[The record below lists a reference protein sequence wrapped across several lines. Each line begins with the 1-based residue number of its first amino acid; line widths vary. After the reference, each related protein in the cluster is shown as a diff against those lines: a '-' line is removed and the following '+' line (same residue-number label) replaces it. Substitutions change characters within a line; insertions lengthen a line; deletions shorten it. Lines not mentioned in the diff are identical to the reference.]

1 MNFTELYQ
9 KIRTLDEAGLP
20 PPMDPN
26 AMMQQ
31 QMGAMQA
38 KMPNLDPATMMKN
51 QQARMAQM
59 QQKNKAAGTGEYKV
73 NGKVV
78 DKATYDAFMAQHP
91 ELRQLTPGQMPAMPG
106 QAPVKAGQQ
115 PAADD
120 TDWEES
126 IDNTPEKPVEECGP
140 MGPSGMMGMRDQ
152 QQDSV
157 NMNLS
162 MNGQGVGGIR
172 DLMSILKNIETGGS
186 DSGMQP
192 PDGLE
197 LDIKSINHPHDE
209 PNHDEVDH
217 EIDGIVFGNDMEEEY
232 ANEPNEMYS
241 TIDDVTNM
249 GSNDGRGDNE
259 QPKVNGG
266 GNPYTMAAEGLK
278 RQLQNLYQE
287 VKTR

>member
-1 MNFTELYQ
+1 MPVPPDNPYNRQ
-9 KIRTLDEAGLP
+9 KPVPMPVP
-20 PPMDPN
+20 PDNPYNRQKPVPMP
-26 AMMQQ
+26 
-31 QMGAMQA
+31 
-38 KMPNLDPATMMKN
+38 KMPEGA
-51 QQARMAQM
+51 
-59 QQKNKAAGTGEYKV
+59 
-73 NGKVV
+73 
-78 DKATYDAFMAQHP
+78 
-91 ELRQLTPGQMPAMPG
+91 
-106 QAPVKAGQQ
+106 
-115 PAADD
+115 
-120 TDWEES
+120 
-126 IDNTPEKPVEECGP
+126 VEECGP

-172 DLMSILKNIETGGS
+172 DLMSILKNIETGGND
-186 DSGMQP
+186 DSMQR

-197 LDIKSINHPHDE
+197 LDIKSMDHPHDE
-209 PNHDEVDH
+209 PGHSEVD
-217 EIDGIVFGNDMEEEY
+217 GLVFGNDMEEEY

-259 QPKVNGG
+259 RPKVNGG
-266 GNPYTMAAEGLK
+266 GNPYTVTSEGLK